1 MIAPISRR
9 NSCAGTRAIA
19 LPIAPPPRPAGRA
32 PRFGGLPAT
41 GGWFFA
47 FDPDASAEHNPA
59 LWRPDLCASVAIAAP
74 APSGITGRALSDVAA
89 SAEIAAELIAHREWH
104 IVLAIGGHHVRLS
117 IADCLSDEPLAYVVP
132 ADGHVPERQA
142 ATGALDF
149 WLSSRS
155 ASTAPG
161 QPGPSERWRLVQWLR
176 LLDAL
181 ADKVPPRDLAATL
194 ILADARN
201 FSAAEWD
208 ASSERRRLARWQRR
222 AIAMRDGGYLGL
234 LAGH

>member
-1 MIAPISRR
+1 MIAQISRR
-9 NSCAGTRAIA
+9 SSSAGTRATA

-32 PRFGGLPAT
+32 PRSAGSPGT
-41 GGWFFA
+41 GGWSFA
-47 FDPDASAEHNPA
+47 FNPDASAEHAPA
-59 LWRPDLCASVAIAAP
+59 LWRPDLCPSIAIVAP
-74 APSGITGRALSDVAA
+74 APSGFPGPALSDVAA

-104 IVLAIGGHHVRLS
+104 IVLAIGGRRVRLW
-117 IADCLSDEPLAYVVP
+117 IADCLCDESLAYVVP

-142 ATGALDF
+142 VTGALDY

-155 ASTAPG
+155 ISITPG

-181 ADKVPPRDLAATL
+181 ADKVSPRDLAAAL

-201 FSAAEWD
+201 YSAAEWD
-208 ASSERRRLARWQRR
+208 ASSERRRLARWQRS

-234 LAGH
+234 LAGD